1 MKINEV
7 EAAVGVTKKNIRF
20 YEEEGLIHPGREP
33 GNGYRSYSAADV
45 ERLRRIK
52 LLRKLDVP
60 LAEIRQMLEGEC
72 TLYVADGVGDALGQI
87 STVVM
92 EKRKMYNI
100 KKGVWHN
107 LAGNEQMVLLIVE
120 NADTSKG
127 NSDFFPVT
135 ADMLP

>member
-1 MKINEV
+1 MKTAIDSLKKTVKKYRHAWVLLYGFIYFPWFTYLERHNETDELFV
-7 EAAVGVTKKNIRF
+7 
-20 YEEEGLIHPGREP
+20 L
-33 GNGYRSYSAADV
+33 
-45 ERLRRIK
+45 
-52 LLRKLDVP
+52 
-60 LAEIRQMLEGEC
+60 LEGEC